1 MARQLFV
8 DINGGRLVSGVNS
21 SALANV
27 NNLFRGDVADY
38 ELYFLTESSTGNT
51 IYESVNYSSSD
62 IKFYIGEAPPSTAT
76 AYVAIT
82 AWTNTTLTVSSSI
95 ARAITGTAS
104 ANEVQTI
111 THSPDAFDGTYSITI
126 PSRTVTISSISAGIF
141 TTSGNHGLATYEPFV
156 VTGAVSATNFSNGQT
171 LYVAS
176 IVGATQFYAN
186 SVASATSILTYS
198 ASGGST
204 FYTVTASSQA
214 ISARAT
220 MSDMQTV
227 LEAVPAIGTGNV
239 SVSGVLG
246 RFYRLNF
253 QNAKA
258 QTQLG
263 LATITG
269 SLTPLYG
276 KAATIS
282 FTSTALT
289 NAISAS
295 ASLGA
300 VLEIQVTNGSLV
312 DTQIQQT
319 VTITKDLIP

>member
-8 DINGGRLVSGVNS
+8 DINGGRLVTGVNS
-21 SALANV
+21 SALANL
-27 NNLFRGDVADY
+27 NNLFRRDVANY
-38 ELYFLTESSTGNT
+38 ELYFLNESSTGNT
-51 IYESVNYSSSD
+51 IYESANYSASD

-95 ARAITGTAS
+95 SRVITGSAS
-104 ANEVQTI
+104 ANEVQTV
-111 THSPDAFDGTYSITI
+111 THSPDAFDGTYSVTI
-126 PSRTVTISSISAGIF
+126 PARTLTIATVSAGIF
-141 TTSGNHGLATYEPFV
+141 TTSGNHGLATYEPFI
-156 VTGAVSATNFSNGQT
+156 VTGATAPVDFANGQT
-171 LYVAS
+171 LYVS
-176 IVGATQFYAN
+176 KVIGGTQFSAN
-186 SVASATSILTYS
+186 SVASATSILTYTT
-198 ASGGST
+198 SGGAT
-204 FYTVTASSQA
+204 AYTVTASSQA

-220 MSDMQTV
+220 IGDMQSV
-227 LEAVPAIGTGNV
+227 LEAVPSIGTGNV

-295 ASLGA
+295 ASIGA

-312 DTQIQQT
+312 DTQVQQT
-319 VTITKDLIP
+319 VTIVNDLIP